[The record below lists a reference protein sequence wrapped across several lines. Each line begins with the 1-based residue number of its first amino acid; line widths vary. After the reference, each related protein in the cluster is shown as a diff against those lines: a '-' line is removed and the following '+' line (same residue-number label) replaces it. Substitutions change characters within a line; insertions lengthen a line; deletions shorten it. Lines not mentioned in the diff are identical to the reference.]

1 MLCAAI
7 LAFIALLDN
16 YESSTGVAETVTEQ
30 EEKENWNFINLVFE
44 TEVMKLAHKFL
55 VYKGK
60 VSKDVREFKKQFYDM
75 WFKLYRR
82 SRSSKYV
89 LLLFQLHY
97 NHQSSCSKMWFT
109 HVLPAI
115 SSKLEFET
123 LSLIVL
129 QMDL

>member
-1 MLCAAI
+1 MSCYIVNIYI

-16 YESSTGVAETVTEQ
+16 YESSTGVPETVTEQ

-60 VSKDVREFKKQFYDM
+60 ISKDVDEFKKQFYDM

-89 LLLFQLHY
+89 LLL
-97 NHQSSCSKMWFT
+97 S
-109 HVLPAI
+109 
-115 SSKLEFET
+115 
-123 LSLIVL
+123 
-129 QMDL
+129 